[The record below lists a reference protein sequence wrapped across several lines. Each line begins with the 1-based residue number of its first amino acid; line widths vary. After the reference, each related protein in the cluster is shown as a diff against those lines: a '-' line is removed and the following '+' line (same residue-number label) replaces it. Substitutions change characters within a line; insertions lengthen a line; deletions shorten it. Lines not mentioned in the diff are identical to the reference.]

1 MRPFFISKLI
11 SYSITNLTGKSLHKM
26 IRVLFLGLTALSLV
40 GCTAPS
46 HIITDQTIGLTE
58 DITSDIIS
66 DVMDSIGNYEDYEDS
81 KQQQRHEL
89 RVFDAKNNYALRAIT
104 DFDICYRYVEK
115 ITGIILQEVMSLNK
129 LSSIPGDAVPLYTCE
144 FWEKDL
150 DNRPDSED
158 NFIQEF
164 VTTLYQN
171 TDGYYLFIQFS
182 EELAEGLNDFF
193 PDGQLSAALSES
205 MGQLFADIAQGN
217 ELSLE

>member
-89 RVFDAKNNYALRAIT
+89 RVFDAKNNYALRTIT

>member
-1 MRPFFISKLI
+1 MKHFFISKLI

-26 IRVLFLGLTALSLV
+26 ICVLFLGLTALSLV

-58 DITSDIIS
+58 DITSDIVS
-66 DVMDSIGNYEDYEDS
+66 DVMDSIGNYDDYDDS
-81 KQQQRHEL
+81 KQQRHEL
-89 RVFDAKNNYALRAIT
+89 RVFDAKNNYALRTIT
-104 DFDICYRYVEK
+104 DFDICCRYLEK

-129 LSSIPGDAVPLYTCE
+129 LSSIPGDATPLYTCE
-144 FWEKDL
+144 FWEEDL
-150 DNRPDSED
+150 ANRPDNED

-164 VTTLYQN
+164 VTTLYQ
-171 TDGYYLFIQFS
+171 TKDGYYLSIQFS
-182 EELAEGLNDFF
+182 EEMAEGLNDFF
-193 PDGQLSAALSES
+193 PDGQLSTALSES

>member
-1 MRPFFISKLI
+1 MKHFFISKLI

-26 IRVLFLGLTALSLV
+26 ICVLFLGLTALSLV

-46 HIITDQTIGLTE
+46 QIGLTE

-66 DVMDSIGNYEDYEDS
+66 DMMDNIGNYEDYEDS

-89 RVFDAKNNYALRAIT
+89 RVFDAKNNYALRTIT
-104 DFDICYRYVEK
+104 DFDICYRYLEK

-129 LSSIPGDAVPLYTCE
+129 LSSIPGDAAPLYTCE
-144 FWEKDL
+144 FWEEDL
-150 DNRPDSED
+150 ENRPDNED
-158 NFIQEF
+158 NFIQDF
-164 VTTLYQN
+164 VTILYQN
-171 TDGYYLFIQFS
+171 KDGYYLSIQFS

-193 PDGQLSAALSES
+193 PDGQLSTALSES
-205 MGQLFADIAQGN
+205 MGQFFADIAQGN

>member
-1 MRPFFISKLI
+1 MKHFFISKLI

-26 IRVLFLGLTALSLV
+26 ICVLFLGLTALSLV

-66 DVMDSIGNYEDYEDS
+66 DMMDSIGNYEDYEDS

-89 RVFDAKNNYALRAIT
+89 RVFDAKNNYALRTIT
-104 DFDICYRYVEK
+104 DFDICYRYLEK

-129 LSSIPGDAVPLYTCE
+129 LSSIPGDAAPLYTCE
-144 FWEKDL
+144 FWEEDL
-150 DNRPDSED
+150 ENRPDNED
-158 NFIQEF
+158 NFIQDF
-164 VTTLYQN
+164 VTILYQN
-171 TDGYYLFIQFS
+171 KDGYYLSIQFS

-193 PDGQLSAALSES
+193 PDGQLSTALSES